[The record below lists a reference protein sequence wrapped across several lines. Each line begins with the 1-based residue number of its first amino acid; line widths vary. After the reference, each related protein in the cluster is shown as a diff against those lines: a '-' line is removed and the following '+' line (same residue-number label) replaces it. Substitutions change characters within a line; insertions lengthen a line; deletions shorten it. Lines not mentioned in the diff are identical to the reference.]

1 MDELATRCQNQ
12 LASFRITELKHVL
25 SRLGL
30 SKQGKKQIL
39 MDKIMEVLVPAETT
53 PSKIKGSK
61 MSKNAVS
68 REEAANVIDDIY
80 RKLRSIGAPDLGL
93 AGRSRVVAGVSG
105 SMAQSD
111 EQEEVVGWDEA
122 KTRCPCGNSVDK
134 GTMIQCDDSKCGV
147 WQHLNCV
154 LPSEKPSEGGE
165 PEIPSSFYC
174 ELCRIAR
181 CDPFCVSLSHPLL
194 PTKPTVSVS
203 KVEGSNPLQNVEK
216 TFTLSHADWELLHKP
231 NYDLQVW
238 CVLLTD
244 KVPFRMHWPAYCG
257 LRINS
262 ASVRVTNRPGQQL
275 LGTNGRD
282 DGPGITTSTREGLNQ
297 LLLSA
302 YDARDFCIGVRIIHR
317 NSLKQVMDLI
327 PAVTKGE
334 AFEDALLRLRRS
346 INGGG
351 GAGGGVDDDDDDSDL
366 EVITESIT
374 VTLRCPMSGS
384 RIKVAGRF
392 KPCLHMG
399 CFDLNTFVELNQRAR
414 KWQCPI
420 CLKNYSIE
428 SLIIDPLFN
437 CITSAMKHMGEDITE
452 VEMKDDG
459 SWRPKLEGEARLQE
473 PWRTPQ
479 GSFVI
484 AANGSNHHKPVSWQ
498 PPLMPVK
505 VEEGLSSHEQASLK
519 LGMKRMHD
527 GVWAINGFKH
537 PNGWADAGP
546 SKRLKPVAN
555 ISRSTDVNEE
565 QEDGDR
571 SVNQEASE
579 KAAVYSDDGD
589 EVAFPVKMGD
599 ASTGMWQSTGGDV
612 ENGDT
617 DVIVLSDTDEEEAG
631 EDTVLGS
638 SGAPV
643 YMGSDGL
650 GHGTTQSPN
659 IAAEDLHD
667 LHDLHAE
674 SPGLALAP
682 DRETGLALSSGSLH
696 FKHLPD
702 RRMDSFTNNEE
713 GLGLQLEN
721 SNFWSSQMRNISS
734 GPFGYYGGSD
744 PPSISHHPLPTR
756 PTPVQVAAGMG
767 FALPSPPPHRE
778 DSIRGSSWRRYSQ
791 PSHSLP
797 YASAEHNGGG
807 SSDSGRGASPSESAL
822 YLFLPPQPA
831 RVPVQS
837 NSQEALMAEEEEVDN
852 TWFSLSLGGGRNGID
867 SALPSHIPSSPSQEV
882 YGPPLKAR
890 GGLDT
895 ISSTGAVLFG
905 MSGTGTA
912 QARLFNSQGSGHSRS
927 MFVRNTIPARPRS
940 SPPDRRYHQF
950 RVADSDSE

>member
-1 MDELATRCQNQ
+1 
-12 LASFRITELKHVL
+12 
-25 SRLGL
+25 
-30 SKQGKKQIL
+30 
-39 MDKIMEVLVPAETT
+39 
-53 PSKIKGSK
+53 
-61 MSKNAVS
+61 
-68 REEAANVIDDIY
+68 
-80 RKLRSIGAPDLGL
+80 
-93 AGRSRVVAGVSG
+93 
-105 SMAQSD
+105 
-111 EQEEVVGWDEA
+111 
-122 KTRCPCGNSVDK
+122 
-134 GTMIQCDDSKCGV
+134 
-147 WQHLNCV
+147 
-154 LPSEKPSEGGE
+154 
-165 PEIPSSFYC
+165 
-174 ELCRIAR
+174 
-181 CDPFCVSLSHPLL
+181 
-194 PTKPTVSVS
+194 
-203 KVEGSNPLQNVEK
+203 
-216 TFTLSHADWELLHKP
+216 
-231 NYDLQVW
+231 
-238 CVLLTD
+238 
-244 KVPFRMHWPAYCG
+244 
-257 LRINS
+257 
-262 ASVRVTNRPGQQL
+262 
-275 LGTNGRD
+275 
-282 DGPGITTSTREGLNQ
+282 
-297 LLLSA
+297 
-302 YDARDFCIGVRIIHR
+302 
-317 NSLKQVMDLI
+317 
-327 PAVTKGE
+327 
-334 AFEDALLRLRRS
+334 
-346 INGGG
+346 
-351 GAGGGVDDDDDDSDL
+351 
-366 EVITESIT
+366 
-374 VTLRCPMSGS
+374 
-384 RIKVAGRF
+384 
-392 KPCLHMG
+392 
-399 CFDLNTFVELNQRAR
+399 
-414 KWQCPI
+414 
-420 CLKNYSIE
+420 LKNYSIE

-437 CITSAMKHMGEDITE
+437 CITSAVSGKPVFAVCVPGWHIDLCCAFCFLSSANRVAFMTLILSIQMKHMGEDITE

-484 AANGSNHHKPVSWQ
+484 AANGSNHYKPVSWQ

-599 ASTGMWQSTGGDV
+599 GSTGMWQSTGGDV

-667 LHDLHAE
+667 LHAE

-702 RRMDSFTNNEE
+702 TRMDSFTNNEE

-767 FALPSPPPHRE
+767 FSLPSPPPHRE

-831 RVPVQS
+831 RVPVVTHYPLNFVYYVYSFFFPTLAVDSQS
-837 NSQEALMAEEEEVDN
+837 YITIWNVKILSVIAFNFVCI
-852 TWFSLSLGGGRNGID
+852 FSIYERKL
-867 SALPSHIPSSPSQEV
+867 
-882 YGPPLKAR
+882 
-890 GGLDT
+890 
-895 ISSTGAVLFG
+895 VLCC
-905 MSGTGTA
+905 
-912 QARLFNSQGSGHSRS
+912 RS
-927 MFVRNTIPARPRS
+927 MRCDRAFKVQSAAVEYTAS
-940 SPPDRRYHQF
+940 SGMLESSCCFQTDRK
-950 RVADSDSE
+950 SG